1 MFRRPPKYHHYWPT
15 IAQMP
20 PLKHSLIGKSE
31 VLEWL
36 KSQFEIDDQVASA
49 VFSSSKQAKYLIQH
63 DGRWQ
68 GDARSGY
75 KFWKNGGKAGE
86 KTAKPKQS
94 HDEMMSIPEYAI
106 MLDAVTPLIEENQ
119 RNLTEAEARLAISA
133 LWPND
138 PLSAARRRLALR
150 LYRNW
155 LALSDSIIPDPT
167 PPQRSE
173 SDQIAKAAKE
183 VFILLEIRGGDINE
197 DVIRQIAYSVL
208 KTESEAEKK
217 RKFQLIKEW
226 LIKEDYLQQ
235 H

>member
-1 MFRRPPKYHHYWPT
+1 
-15 IAQMP
+15 MP

-75 KFWKNGGKAGE
+75 QFWKNGGKAGE
-86 KTAKPKQS
+86 KTGKPKQS
-94 HDEMMSIPEYAI
+94 HDDMMSIPEYAI

-119 RNLTEAEARLAISA
+119 RNLTEAEAKLAISA

-138 PLSAARRRLALR
+138 PLCAARRRLALR

-155 LALSDSIIPDPT
+155 LLLSSDSF
-167 PPQRSE
+167 SNEE
-173 SDQIAKAAKE
+173 STTQNHHKETFNERLEREIKELAEGKREINIDDKPMSLEEAKAN
-183 VFILLEIRGGDINE
+183 FMR
-197 DVIRQIAYSVL
+197 
-208 KTESEAEKK
+208 
-217 RKFQLIKEW
+217 IKESFGM
-226 LIKEDYLQQ
+226 
-235 H
+235 

>member
-36 KSQFEIDDQVASA
+36 KAQFEIDDQVASA
-49 VFSSSKQAKYLIQH
+49 VFSSSKQAKYIVQH

-75 KFWKNGGKAGE
+75 QFWKNGGKAGE
-86 KTAKPKQS
+86 KTGKPKQS

-119 RNLTEAEARLAISA
+119 RNLTEQEAKVAISA

-138 PLSAARRRLALR
+138 PLCAARRRLALR

-155 LALSDSIIPDPT
+155 LLLNSDSF
-167 PPQRSE
+167 
-173 SDQIAKAAKE
+173 SDEEPVVQSPYKETVGDRIMKELKEIAEGKREINIDDKPMSLEEAKA
-183 VFILLEIRGGDINE
+183 N
-197 DVIRQIAYSVL
+197 
-208 KTESEAEKK
+208 
-217 RKFQLIKEW
+217 FQRIKES
-226 LIKEDYLQQ
+226 LGL
-235 H
+235 

>member
-75 KFWKNGGKAGE
+75 QFWKNGGKAGE
-86 KTAKPKQS
+86 KTGKPKQS
-94 HDEMMSIPEYAI
+94 HDDMMSIPEYAI

-119 RNLTEAEARLAISA
+119 RNLTEAEAKLAISA

-138 PLSAARRRLALR
+138 PLCAARRRLALR

-155 LALSDSIIPDPT
+155 LLLSSDSF
-167 PPQRSE
+167 SNEE
-173 SDQIAKAAKE
+173 STTQNHHTETFNERLEREIKELAEGKRELNIDDKPMSLEEAKAN
-183 VFILLEIRGGDINE
+183 F
-197 DVIRQIAYSVL
+197 
-208 KTESEAEKK
+208 K
-217 RKFQLIKEW
+217 RIKES
-226 LIKEDYLQQ
+226 LGM
-235 H
+235 

>member
-75 KFWKNGGKAGE
+75 QFWKNGGKAGE
-86 KTAKPKQS
+86 KTGKPKQS
-94 HDEMMSIPEYAI
+94 HDDMMSIPEYAI

-119 RNLTEAEARLAISA
+119 RNLTEAEAKLAISA

-138 PLSAARRRLALR
+138 PLCAARRRLALR

-155 LALSDSIIPDPT
+155 LLLSSDSFSNEDSTTQNHNKETFNERLEREIKELAEGKRELNIDDKPM
-167 PPQRSE
+167 SLE
-173 SDQIAKAAKE
+173 EAKAN
-183 VFILLEIRGGDINE
+183 F
-197 DVIRQIAYSVL
+197 
-208 KTESEAEKK
+208 K
-217 RKFQLIKEW
+217 RIKES
-226 LIKEDYLQQ
+226 LGM
-235 H
+235 

>member
-1 MFRRPPKYHHYWPT
+1 
-15 IAQMP
+15 MP

-75 KFWKNGGKAGE
+75 QFWKNGGKAGE
-86 KTAKPKQS
+86 KTGKPKQS
-94 HDEMMSIPEYAI
+94 HDDMMSIPEYAI

-119 RNLTEAEARLAISA
+119 RNLTEAEAKLAISA

-138 PLSAARRRLALR
+138 PLCAARRRLALR

-155 LALSDSIIPDPT
+155 LLLSSDSF
-167 PPQRSE
+167 SNEE
-173 SDQIAKAAKE
+173 STTQNHHKETFNERLEREIKELAEGKRELNIDDKPMSLEEAKAN
-183 VFILLEIRGGDINE
+183 F
-197 DVIRQIAYSVL
+197 
-208 KTESEAEKK
+208 K
-217 RKFQLIKEW
+217 RIKES
-226 LIKEDYLQQ
+226 LGM
-235 H
+235 

>member
-75 KFWKNGGKAGE
+75 QFWKNGGKAGE
-86 KTAKPKQS
+86 KTGKPKQS
-94 HDEMMSIPEYAI
+94 HDDMMSIPEYAI

-119 RNLTEAEARLAISA
+119 RNLTEAEAKLAISA

-138 PLSAARRRLALR
+138 PLCAARRRLALR

-155 LALSDSIIPDPT
+155 LLLSSDSF
-167 PPQRSE
+167 SNEE
-173 SDQIAKAAKE
+173 STTQNHHKETFNERLEREIKELAEGKRELNIDDKPMSLEEAKAN
-183 VFILLEIRGGDINE
+183 F
-197 DVIRQIAYSVL
+197 
-208 KTESEAEKK
+208 K
-217 RKFQLIKEW
+217 RIKES
-226 LIKEDYLQQ
+226 LGM
-235 H
+235 

>member
-86 KTAKPKQS
+86 KTGKPKQS

-106 MLDAVTPLIEENQ
+106 MLDAVTPLIEKNQ
-119 RNLTEAEARLAISA
+119 RNLTEAEAKLAISV

-138 PLSAARRRLALR
+138 PLCAARRRLALR

-155 LALSDSIIPDPT
+155 LLLKSDSFIDE
-167 PPQRSE
+167 E
-173 SDQIAKAAKE
+173 SAVQSHHKETFNERLEREIKEIAEGKREINIDDKPMSLEEAKAN
-183 VFILLEIRGGDINE
+183 FMR
-197 DVIRQIAYSVL
+197 
-208 KTESEAEKK
+208 
-217 RKFQLIKEW
+217 IKESFGM
-226 LIKEDYLQQ
+226 
-235 H
+235 